1 MTKAEASQRETA
13 AFNALYEEGGV
24 GFAFALMGLQLSCVA
39 TRVAVWLT
47 IALGTV
53 SQLELSWWLVLPLWL
68 LIGQT
73 LGRAWERLRRN
84 ARVAAADRALAKLR
98 EAQ

>member
-13 AFNALYEEGGV
+13 AFNALYKEGGL
-24 GFAFALMGLQLSCVA
+24 GFSLTLLGAQLSVVA
-39 TRVAVWLT
+39 IRAAVWLT

-68 LIGQT
+68 LTGQT

-84 ARVAAADRALAKLR
+84 ARVEAADSALAKLR